1 MSLLLT
7 SLRKE
12 LLGGRQAKVT
22 ASPVPLIWRIIM
34 ALKRALPPTHPG
46 EILRED
52 VLPAMELSVMD
63 AAAKLCVTRQM
74 LHRIIARAATRG
86 R

>member
-1 MSLLLT
+1 
-7 SLRKE
+7 
-12 LLGGRQAKVT
+12 
-22 ASPVPLIWRIIM
+22 M